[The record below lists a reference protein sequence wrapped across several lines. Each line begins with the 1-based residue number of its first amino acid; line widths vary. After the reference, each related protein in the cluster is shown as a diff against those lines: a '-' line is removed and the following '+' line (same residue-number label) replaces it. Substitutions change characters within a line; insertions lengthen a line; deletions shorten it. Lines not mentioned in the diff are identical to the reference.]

1 MNARF
6 VLYRRISYLRIV
18 VVLLFFVFS
27 SLTSPDNVEFFH
39 CLRAT
44 ETPSDELEKLD
55 DLTKNKIDAKH
66 TDSNADKKTQ
76 TYSFRLVRNGK
87 IPTKLETSIIRFQ
100 SDFSDSEGES
110 RPVVVDLIGTI
121 HFAEPSYYEELNQIF
136 QEYDVVVFEMVTPA
150 GTDVGKL
157 LQKEREHNAP
167 RKKSIL
173 NIVSF
178 VQQTLADALG
188 FCYQLEGIN
197 YAADNLKRGDADVE
211 EFLLQI
217 IANDDVSR
225 FCSSSFFSAL
235 LDQSRGELEGLAI
248 ALLCAKER
256 RVVARRLMALDLES
270 SNVGEFETFDA
281 DETTL
286 EDRSENDALVAF
298 RNQKALKVARNELN
312 RGKTKIAIFYGAA
325 HMSDFARRLEKDFG
339 LKQTSETRW
348 IPAWNMEKQ

>member
-6 VLYRRISYLRIV
+6 VLYRYISYLRIT

-27 SLTSPDNVEFFH
+27 SLTSPDNVELSH
-39 CLRAT
+39 YLRAT
-44 ETPSDELEKLD
+44 ETPNDELEKLD
-55 DLTKNKIDAKH
+55 GLTKNKDDAQP
-66 TDSNADKKTQ
+66 TDSTADKASQ
-76 TYSFRLVRNGK
+76 AYGFRLVRNGK
-87 IPTKLETSIIRFQ
+87 IPTKLETSVIRFQ
-100 SDFSDSEGES
+100 GVFSDSEGAS

-121 HFAEPSYYEELNQIF
+121 HFAKPSYYEELNHIF
-136 QEYDVVVFEMVTPA
+136 REYDVVVFEMVTPA

-157 LQKEREHNAP
+157 LQKERESNAT

-178 VQQTLADALG
+178 IQQTLADALG
-188 FCYQLEGIN
+188 FSYQLEGIN
-197 YAADNLKRGDADVE
+197 YAAANLKRGDADVE

-217 IANDDVSR
+217 IANDDLSN
-225 FCSSSFFSAL
+225 FCFSSFFSAL
-235 LDQSRGELEGLAI
+235 LDQSRGELEGWAF
-248 ALLCAKER
+248 ALLCAKDR

-270 SNVGEFETFDA
+270 SKIGEFETFDA
-281 DETTL
+281 DETAL
-286 EDRSENDALVAF
+286 KDRSENDALVAF
-298 RNQKALKVARNELN
+298 RNQKALNVARRELN
-312 RGKTKIAIFYGAA
+312 GGKTKLAIFYGAA